1 MDYFS
6 LHLTSLRQEISDL
19 RDLNVLYLQQAQHS
33 SVEQTASDV
42 RSSRLLQIKRELS
55 DMLNCRPDPKV
66 WWDKVRKPMR
76 AAYSA
81 PDNPVRAVAGL
92 ELRTAPVQF
101 KKRRDSSGGPEEQR
115 E

>member
-19 RDLNVLYLQQAQHS
+19 RDLNLLYLQQAEHRP
-33 SVEQTASDV
+33 VEQTASDV

-55 DMLNCRPDPKV
+55 NMRDFSDRKV

-76 AAYSA
+76 AA
-81 PDNPVRAVAGL
+81 
-92 ELRTAPVQF
+92 
-101 KKRRDSSGGPEEQR
+101 
-115 E
+115 